1 MLHLKQKKHEMKYLI
16 HESFTIKSIKYIK
29 QILVKIEIT
38 APIQQAK
45 QIIQNEIQGVAS
57 QRPYNTA
64 QFQLDV
70 DPI

>member
-1 MLHLKQKKHEMKYLI
+1 MLHPGKSENKQTLNATNEGNY
-16 HESFTIKSIKYIK
+16 KYIK

-57 QRPYNTA
+57 QRPYNTV
-64 QFQLDV
+64 QFQLDI